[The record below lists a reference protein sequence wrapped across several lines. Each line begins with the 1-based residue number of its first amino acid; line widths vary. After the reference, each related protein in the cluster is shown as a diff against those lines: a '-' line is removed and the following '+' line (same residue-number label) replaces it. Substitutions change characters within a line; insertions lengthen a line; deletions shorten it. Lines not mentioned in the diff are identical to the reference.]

1 MANTSMRNMKLPTIL
16 QDDIRLFMIQTQNN
30 LDSQKELDIFM
41 TMISPSLRN
50 SVTKHIFIN
59 SVSAN
64 PILGGSD
71 DLVDFLLNDVSTLLY
86 LPEDTIIRQGQAGD
100 SLFLIAK
107 GDCTVWVK
115 DHMRNAIFVR

>member
-1 MANTSMRNMKLPTIL
+1 MRNMKLPTIL